1 MHVEGVA
8 THWFQSVERS
18 VRSITWEKFCTL
30 VHDRFGRDQHE
41 AIIRQLFHIQQSGS
55 VSEYVEQFSS
65 IVDQLVAYESGA
77 NPLYYAMWFV
87 DGLKENIRKVVM
99 IQMPGDLDL
108 ACAFAMVQ
116 EEASDTSRR
125 KDYRRADSYSY
136 RSASKPIA
144 LSLGPPRYDKPLSQ
158 AVGED
163 TYVLDQQKSEST
175 DDEIKAL
182 RQYRRACGLRDRC
195 AEKWVF
201 GHKCAPT
208 VQLHVVQELWELISV
223 DDSVSATPELSNC
236 SDDSAQLCVCISQ
249 ADVEGVESPKFMRV
263 MGSIQGV
270 AVMMLIDSCS
280 SHTFISDVVAAKL
293 AGLSSLARAMHVK
306 VANGDIVVCSVQ
318 V

>member
-136 RSASKPIA
+136 RSASKPVA

-223 DDSVSATPELSNC
+223 DDSISATPELSNC
-236 SDDSAQLCVCISQ
+236 SDDSAQLCVYFS
-249 ADVEGVESPKFMRV
+249 G
-263 MGSIQGV
+263 
-270 AVMMLIDSCS
+270 
-280 SHTFISDVVAAKL
+280 
-293 AGLSSLARAMHVK
+293 
-306 VANGDIVVCSVQ
+306 
-318 V
+318 